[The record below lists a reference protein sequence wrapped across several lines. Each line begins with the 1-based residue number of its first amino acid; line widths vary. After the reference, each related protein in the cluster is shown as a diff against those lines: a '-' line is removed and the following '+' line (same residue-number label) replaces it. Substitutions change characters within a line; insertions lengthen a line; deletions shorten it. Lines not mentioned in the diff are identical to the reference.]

1 MHDADSQS
9 FKFQCETRNLLYD
22 MVLFMKVPYDH
33 VLDSDSLDWIGPVIS
48 IYDQDI
54 SQALESMEEY
64 PPHRMRDVMQ
74 KLEI

>member
-1 MHDADSQS
+1 
-9 FKFQCETRNLLYD
+9 